1 VSPRALGP
9 RQAARVAQRRR
20 RRRLGLVTFFGATA
34 AVAALIVGAAWL
46 GKQFAAPSEKPT
58 PTSSA
63 SPVAEQEQDTLLLVR
78 DLEDD
83 GPAAGVTLFAVQE
96 GGRSTILF
104 IPVGTLVDIPGF
116 GLDRLALAEQYGGP
130 ALVVA
135 AVENLLGID
144 IDHVATAS
152 QSALATFVGRTGGM
166 ELEIKEQLVARA
178 PDGTAEIRFEPGVQ
192 FLDGQRLVEYWSF
205 QQRGEQELSS
215 FPRQQLVLSHLMDEL
230 SDQKVLEALVG
241 DGAPQLDT
249 TASPRFLAEMLQE
262 LAAAYDDD
270 RADFTLLPVSPFGS
284 DNDGGSSYRATE
296 DGIEQLATGPLAPSV
311 PRGGGSEAIRV
322 QILNGVG
329 TPGVGLEVDRRLEGT
344 GVRIVLTDN
353 ARNFDFTE
361 TLILIYDDSERSQQ
375 AAEMVRRR
383 LGVGT
388 IQLSRQ
394 PQSVVD
400 LTIVVGADF
409 PPASEP
415 GEEPS
420 EEQST

>member
-1 VSPRALGP
+1 MSPRALGP